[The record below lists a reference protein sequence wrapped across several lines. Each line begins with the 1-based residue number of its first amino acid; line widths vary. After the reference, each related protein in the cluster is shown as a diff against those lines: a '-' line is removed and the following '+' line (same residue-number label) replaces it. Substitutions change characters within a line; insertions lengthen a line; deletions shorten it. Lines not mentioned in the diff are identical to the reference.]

1 MGLSGPLGVLA
12 HSSKS
17 AFKGWKVYCPK
28 NAATNVPRKA
38 VNNRNIV
45 GNSHQSQQKGG
56 AFGSQNAAS
65 RIESNHGTGEG
76 GLRQHKIAS
85 FFDEDALLPR
95 RFVGLSGDEPHI
107 ISQVEDD
114 IIDRNLGTSFDDIA
128 ALAEAKRLLNEAIAL
143 PIMVPEFFT
152 GIREPWKGVLLFGPP
167 GTGKTM
173 LAKAASAVNGSTFFN
188 VSSSLLV
195 SKFRGESEKIVRCLF
210 NMARFYGPSIV
221 FIDEVDAI
229 ASSRS
234 STEHEASRRLKTE
247 LFMQMDGITSSV
259 TEVKP
264 GVDEGAGTGQ
274 VMVLAT
280 TNCPWNL
287 DDAIRRRLEKRVY
300 VPLPDLAS
308 RNDIFSINLSGM
320 RLANDVRVLEL
331 ADQTEGYSGAD
342 INLICRE
349 ASMMPMRRLIADKN
363 PEEIQVMHSEG
374 LLQAPTVYMSDFAE
388 VCN

>member
-1 MGLSGPLGVLA
+1 MIIKVRGASVSLDANGVAVFTSVRLAELQSTVISSENSTSALMGLSGPLGVLA

-28 NAATNVPRKA
+28 SAATNVPRKA
-38 VNNRNIV
+38 INNRDIV
-45 GNSHQSQQKGG
+45 GNSHQSQQKDG
-56 AFGSQNAAS
+56 AFASQNAAS
-65 RIESNHGTGEG
+65 RTGEG

-210 NMARFYGPSIV
+210 NMARNTLYGQCWIQYGSFLWTFHSFY
-221 FIDEVDAI
+221 
-229 ASSRS
+229 
-234 STEHEASRRLKTE
+234 
-247 LFMQMDGITSSV
+247 
-259 TEVKP
+259 
-264 GVDEGAGTGQ
+264 
-274 VMVLAT
+274 
-280 TNCPWNL
+280 
-287 DDAIRRRLEKRVY
+287 
-300 VPLPDLAS
+300 
-308 RNDIFSINLSGM
+308 
-320 RLANDVRVLEL
+320 
-331 ADQTEGYSGAD
+331 
-342 INLICRE
+342 
-349 ASMMPMRRLIADKN
+349 
-363 PEEIQVMHSEG
+363 
-374 LLQAPTVYMSDFAE
+374 
-388 VCN
+388 